1 MCKKRGPKP
10 RPEQHQSKPI
20 RVPLCLHKDVKE
32 MVEKWKKEKGYEKG

>member
-1 MCKKRGPKP
+1 MKNKRGPKP

-32 MVEKWKKEKGYEKG
+32 MVDKWKREKGYV